1 MHQLIFLLKHCWTS
15 SIFFYSMPFH
25 HVVVQWFCPSRGFCF
40 VLNVIISA
48 KYSYCIH
55 DTVFYYQLSQSF
67 TINSPSKIIVMGFG
81 LNPSPP
87 GQRVLYSAKVKYNKR
102 EHVNH
107 MKNKMVTET

>member
-1 MHQLIFLLKHCWTS
+1 
-15 SIFFYSMPFH
+15 
-25 HVVVQWFCPSRGFCF
+25 
-40 VLNVIISA
+40 
-48 KYSYCIH
+48 
-55 DTVFYYQLSQSF
+55 
-67 TINSPSKIIVMGFG
+67 MGFG